1 MSRNSLLLSF
11 LLGLPTTAL
20 ADGQLDGVV
29 FHAGHGGPWSE
40 ASIALSS
47 DDGGQIP
54 TTKTEGG
61 SFSIALPAGT
71 WTLTGI
77 GPTGEEL
84 GRWTVRIED
93 GAVSEAL
100 LTLDP
105 TGEAS
110 QADIS
115 EPPAAVA
122 VVPAAEATF
131 PTRGQVVDEE
141 GEPVVGATIVVRG
154 QSGQVQTDAQGA
166 FEVMA
171 AAGDNAINVMAD
183 GFRARTIEFA
193 VDESGES
200 NLTSI
205 EMRPA
210 GLALDDFTISA
221 PRIEGGTSEL
231 IQERQNLASV
241 SDVLG
246 AEQMS
251 RSGDSDA
258 ASALKRVTGL
268 TVVDGKYVYV
278 RGLGERYSASLLNG
292 ATLPSPEPERR
303 VVPLDLFP
311 TKMLESVVIQK
322 TFSPDQPAEF
332 GGGVVSLRTK
342 TVPDKLVAKIDIST
356 TYINGSTFESGLWG
370 FEGSKDWLGFG
381 EAPRAMPASVR
392 SASSNS
398 PLEESDRFSDSG
410 YEPEELEAFGEAMPN
425 HWGVSSKSLPLD
437 LGISAVFGHGVTL
450 GEWKL
455 GGMVSGLWDQDWSKD
470 TFERNYFLLGDDNAL
485 EESHT
490 YRFSSMGREVRL
502 GGAGIFGIEYGD
514 HHTVQSTTLLN
525 RSSEGTT
532 RRYEGA
538 NRDVDTDIRVD
549 RIRWI
554 ERQLL
559 VQQFTGDHVLPF
571 LGDLGLEWTY
581 TYSEADRTEP
591 DRREFRY
598 DFEGTNGLW
607 YLSDRPEGNG
617 IFFSELGDVNTD
629 LSLGARYPITMPWMA
644 PGDGN
649 VKVGWGTIRRDR
661 GVDTR
666 RFKYMHKGER
676 SNDGEILSGSPDE
689 IFVAENIGVD
699 GFQFEETT
707 LETDN
712 YAALQNINSL
722 YFMTNLELHN
732 RFRVMG
738 GYRLEESEQRVETFE
753 LFNPDM
759 EPVVAALKTADWLP
773 AATGTL
779 GLGRAAQEEEL
790 LLRFAYGKTL
800 SRPDFRE
807 LSPATFND
815 VTGGRQV
822 FGNPDLQR
830 TLIDNYDLRAEWYP
844 APGES
849 ISVGGFFKAFEDPI
863 EKIVVV
869 SAQHSVTYQNAES
882 ARNTGVEFEF
892 RKALGFAHPWLED
905 VFLSGNAAWI
915 KSRVELADNAG
926 VQSSDERPLE
936 GQSPYVI
943 NAGLS
948 FEPAEGKVGATLL
961 YNVVGKRITEV
972 GALGAPDYVE
982 MPRHRLDAAG
992 FAKLGAGFKLGLK
1005 GRNLLNSASVVKV
1018 GNEVVEKKKSGWSVS
1033 ASLGWSL

>member
-1 MSRNSLLLSF
+1 MSRNSLLLSL

-231 IQERQNLASV
+231 IQERQNSASV

-356 TYINGSTFESGLWG
+356 TYINGSPFESGLWG

-392 SASSNS
+392 ST
-398 PLEESDRFSDSG
+398 P
-410 YEPEELEAFGEAMPN
+410 
-425 HWGVSSKSLPLD
+425 
-437 LGISAVFGHGVTL
+437 
-450 GEWKL
+450 
-455 GGMVSGLWDQDWSKD
+455 
-470 TFERNYFLLGDDNAL
+470 
-485 EESHT
+485 HT
-490 YRFSSMGREVRL
+490 
-502 GGAGIFGIEYGD
+502 
-514 HHTVQSTTLLN
+514 
-525 RSSEGTT
+525 
-532 RRYEGA
+532 
-538 NRDVDTDIRVD
+538 
-549 RIRWI
+549 
-554 ERQLL
+554 
-559 VQQFTGDHVLPF
+559 
-571 LGDLGLEWTY
+571 
-581 TYSEADRTEP
+581 
-591 DRREFRY
+591 
-598 DFEGTNGLW
+598 
-607 YLSDRPEGNG
+607 
-617 IFFSELGDVNTD
+617 
-629 LSLGARYPITMPWMA
+629 
-644 PGDGN
+644 
-649 VKVGWGTIRRDR
+649 
-661 GVDTR
+661 
-666 RFKYMHKGER
+666 
-676 SNDGEILSGSPDE
+676 
-689 IFVAENIGVD
+689 
-699 GFQFEETT
+699 
-707 LETDN
+707 
-712 YAALQNINSL
+712 
-722 YFMTNLELHN
+722 
-732 RFRVMG
+732 
-738 GYRLEESEQRVETFE
+738 
-753 LFNPDM
+753 
-759 EPVVAALKTADWLP
+759 
-773 AATGTL
+773 
-779 GLGRAAQEEEL
+779 
-790 LLRFAYGKTL
+790 
-800 SRPDFRE
+800 
-807 LSPATFND
+807 
-815 VTGGRQV
+815 
-822 FGNPDLQR
+822 
-830 TLIDNYDLRAEWYP
+830 
-844 APGES
+844 
-849 ISVGGFFKAFEDPI
+849 
-863 EKIVVV
+863 
-869 SAQHSVTYQNAES
+869 
-882 ARNTGVEFEF
+882 
-892 RKALGFAHPWLED
+892 
-905 VFLSGNAAWI
+905 
-915 KSRVELADNAG
+915 
-926 VQSSDERPLE
+926 
-936 GQSPYVI
+936 
-943 NAGLS
+943 
-948 FEPAEGKVGATLL
+948 
-961 YNVVGKRITEV
+961 
-972 GALGAPDYVE
+972 
-982 MPRHRLDAAG
+982 
-992 FAKLGAGFKLGLK
+992 
-1005 GRNLLNSASVVKV
+1005 
-1018 GNEVVEKKKSGWSVS
+1018 
-1033 ASLGWSL
+1033 